1 VKRSLIFV
9 GGLLALAATAY
20 VGTRLWAQGTGT
32 PAAPAQTRIAFVNI
46 EIVFQN
52 YTKAKTYK
60 EEMEKTV
67 APFRAEAEK
76 LKADMMKWQRELED
90 PTSATKIP
98 DFNKERWAEGVKAN
112 KRKLEDLSAQV
123 GKMVG
128 KKNEEQ
134 VTQLYK
140 EVNDM
145 VQRHAAQNGFHAVL
159 CYGESTKLS
168 PLGFENI
175 SRKVQGMEGTGCVSF
190 MYMAPGLD
198 ISQAVTDALN
208 RNYSG
213 PTTASDKTGNGVV
226 PAGAKQ

>member
-1 VKRSLIFV
+1 MKRSLIFV

-52 YTKAKTYK
+52 YNKAKTYK

-90 PTSATKIP
+90 PVSQTKIP

-123 GKMVG
+123 GKLVG

-145 VQRHAAQNGFHAVL
+145 VQRYAGEKGFHVVL

-175 SRKVQGMEGTGCVSF
+175 SRKVQGMEGTGCLSF
-190 MYMAPGLD
+190 MYIAPGLD
-198 ISQAVTDALN
+198 ISQPVTDALN
-208 RNYSG
+208 RNYPG
-213 PTTASDKTGNGVV
+213 PNAVV
-226 PAGAKQ
+226 PTSGKQQP

>member
-1 VKRSLIFV
+1 VKRSLIIV

-52 YTKAKTYK
+52 YTKAKNYK
-60 EEMEKTV
+60 KEMEDAV

-76 LKADMMKWQRELED
+76 LKADMIKWQRELDD
-90 PTSATKIP
+90 PTSPTKIP
-98 DFNKERWAEGVKAN
+98 DFNKERWAEGIKAN

-123 GKMVG
+123 GKVIG

-175 SRKVQGMEGTGCVSF
+175 SRKVQGMEGTGCLSF
-190 MYMAPGLD
+190 MYVAPGLD

-208 RNYSG
+208 RNYS
-213 PTTASDKTGNGVV
+213 PNAASGGTGSGVV
-226 PAGAKQ
+226 PTAGK